1 MHNNIIWIED
11 YSFPPDTTILG
22 VYTLNIEIS
31 PTIDGD
37 VNQDGG
43 CNVQDI
49 ILMINHIIEAAPLS
63 DEQYPLADM
72 NSDGGV
78 DIMDIIMVINIIIE
92 R

>member
-1 MHNNIIWIED
+1 ME
-11 YSFPPDTTILG
+11 
-22 VYTLNIEIS
+22 
-31 PTIDGD
+31 
-37 VNQDGG
+37 GG

-78 DIMDIIMVINIIIE
+78 DIMDIILVVNIVIE